1 MIREIE
7 VTNFQSL
14 KHLQVKLGR
23 FTVITGR
30 TGAGKSGLIRALK
43 ALVFNARGTS
53 YITRG
58 EKQCSI
64 SMTGGS
70 ETAKHECDVD
80 GSCDVCKVYGLCSR
94 CGCPEH
100 SMWQATIQRGTKD
113 QYQLAVGI
121 AQKTYTKLAGKVPE
135 AVSDTLRLGEINF
148 AAQFDKPYLLDST
161 GGDVARVLG
170 KLTNVTVL
178 FRAAQEANRRRLQV
192 SGELKTRQA
201 DLASLVEQIQ
211 QYATLPAEQAAVEDA
226 ETRMTHL
233 HLLYGKQE
241 RLSSLTTA
249 LELAQARLGLIRPV
263 PEPPSL
269 DRLAELIEQHIWIS
283 QLMRSLQQREADLV
297 NARWREDGC
306 VREVSDAEQELA
318 GYVSQWGICETCGQP
333 VQKKHAHQGEK

>member
-30 TGAGKSGLIRALK
+30 TGAGKSGFIRSVK

-58 EKQCSI
+58 EKQCSV
-64 SMTGGS
+64 SMTGG
-70 ETAKHECDVD
+70 EQCIHPDD
-80 GSCDVCKVYGLCSR
+80 GTVE
-94 CGCPEH
+94 GCPGCFADP
-100 SMWQATIQRGTKD
+100 WQATIRRGTKD

-121 AQKTYTKLAGKVPE
+121 AQKTYTKLASKVPE

-192 SGELKTRQA
+192 ASELRTRQA
-201 DLASLVEQIQ
+201 DLASLADQIQ
-211 QYATLPAEQAAVEDA
+211 QYATLFAEQLAVQAAEASMVDV
-226 ETRMTHL
+226 RMFS
-233 HLLYGKQE
+233 QRRD
-241 RLSSLTTA
+241 RLGQLVTDH
-249 LELAQARLGLIRPV
+249 ELAWRRLHSLKPV

-269 DRLAELIEQHIWIS
+269 EKLDAL
-283 QLMRSLQQREADLV
+283 
-297 NARWREDGC
+297 NARWQRYRQLAAQRDDLWMALKSQQMNERIAVGE
-306 VREVSDAEQELA
+306 EVACQQELA